1 MKLEIRASDI
11 KDWFQYRCE
20 RRFIY
25 ATLPREFRD
34 AVPVDEVDDRN
45 IRGEEGVRFEQDVLR
60 RLREQGESIL
70 RPNGGSFHVP
80 PELTV
85 AFLRGEHP
93 ARFIYQAKLDETPSL
108 RHDLQLPEHV
118 SIRSGLP
125 DFMEWVGEGAQR
137 RLRIVDV
144 KHTRRPT
151 QYHRA
156 QVAFYALM
164 LRGVFASL
172 GMAEPP
178 IHRQAN
184 IWSIG
189 DGGSLWEAEKGLFDL
204 RSHEELLRDFFRRQ
218 LGPISQTKIAAGLDQ
233 TFFHLYFKCE
243 QCKWLQHCSKTID
256 DERPREDWDISAI
269 PGLSHQSKAALH
281 HQGLRTLGAVARAA
295 HLGDD
300 TWTLRTR
307 GKLLKHRAEALLSR
321 RWHRLPDHHTWLMP
335 PQIDV
340 PIFLVVDRD
349 PVAAHLVTIGCL
361 VGGKRAR
368 PAVVDVVTRATDEL
382 PALTRVLRGLIEVL
396 QELHEHNQHLPATEG
411 LRTHIFVYEPSEAN
425 DLRDTLA
432 THLDDSDIRSGLIQL
447 VRLFP
452 PEEVRAPEPEYRG
465 AHHLPASALRS
476 VMEQLYVLPAKVSYD
491 LARVSRALAE
501 ATPPLNSPYLPGPPF
516 TRPFSARLSI
526 DVMRQLG
533 DKPEWVEATQQDAIA
548 RLHAMQSLCQWILDD
563 NAQSGHDFLRLCK
576 PPFRFQEQFHPLEA
590 VDLDVLLA
598 QELLQSRAERLAALI
613 DLARPAEERRERLCC
628 YANLELRDAK
638 SQGGGAILD
647 FFVPPQSRQAE
658 ISPGSLGLILTDD
671 DPDLRMDPS
680 RWPECTIE
688 LLSGADPSRLRVK
701 IWKKAWVSQT
711 MRRLMQDTPTNGWFL
726 DKGHVDVNTAR
737 METLMRYLSE
747 GEV

>member
-1 MKLEIRASDI
+1 MRLEIRASDI

-34 AVPVDEVDDRN
+34 GVPVETVDDPG
-45 IRGEEGVRFEQDVLR
+45 IREEEGKRFERDVLQ

-70 RPNGGSFHVP
+70 RPKGGGFHVS

-108 RHDLQLPEHV
+108 RRDLQLPDNI
-118 SIRSGLP
+118 SIRSGIP
-125 DFMEWVGEGAQR
+125 DFMEWVDEGSQR

-172 GMAEPP
+172 GAEQPP

-184 IWSIG
+184 IWYIG
-189 DGGSLWEAEKGLFDL
+189 EDGSSLWEAERGLFDL

-218 LGPISQTKIAAGLDQ
+218 LGSISRTKIGAGFDES
-233 TFFHLYFKCE
+233 FFHLYFKCE
-243 QCKWLQHCSKTID
+243 QCQWLHHCGKTIAD
-256 DERPREDWDISAI
+256 DRPREDWDISAI
-269 PGLSHQSKAALH
+269 PGVSHQSKAALH
-281 HQGLRTLGAVARAA
+281 RRGLYTLGAVSRAS

-307 GKLLKHRAEALLSR
+307 GTLLKNRAEALLSR
-321 RWHRLPDHHTWLMP
+321 QWSRLPEHHTWLMP

-361 VGGKRAR
+361 VGGMRAR
-368 PAVVDVVTRATDEL
+368 PPTVEVVTQPADEL
-382 PALTRVLRGLIEVL
+382 PALTRVLGGLIEVL
-396 QELHEHNQHLPATEG
+396 EDLHQHNQGVPVEAG

-425 DLRDTLA
+425 DLRDALA
-432 THLDDSDIRSGLIQL
+432 NHLDDSNIRTGLIHL
-447 VRLFP
+447 VRMFP

-491 LARVSRALAE
+491 LARVSNALVE
-501 ATPPLNSPYLPGPPF
+501 ATPPLQSPYLPSSLF
-516 TRPFSARLSI
+516 ARPFSARLSI
-526 DVMRQLG
+526 DVMRQFG
-533 DKPEWVEATQQDAIA
+533 DKPEWVEATRQDAIA
-548 RLHAMQSLCQWILDD
+548 RLSAMQGLCQWILAD
-563 NAQSGHDFLRLCK
+563 NAQSGHDFLRLRK
-576 PPFRFQEQFHPLEA
+576 PPFRFQEQFHPLDA

-598 QELLQSRAERLAALI
+598 QELLQSRAERLAALVE
-613 DLARPAEERRERLCC
+613 LARPAEERRERLCC
-628 YANLELRDAK
+628 YANLELRNAK
-638 SQGGGAILD
+638 KHRGGAVLD
-647 FFVPPQSRQAE
+647 FLVPAAE
-658 ISPGSLGLILTDD
+658 SPGRDI
-671 DPDLRMDPS
+671 
-680 RWPECTIE
+680 
-688 LLSGADPSRLRVK
+688 
-701 IWKKAWVSQT
+701 
-711 MRRLMQDTPTNGWFL
+711 
-726 DKGHVDVNTAR
+726 AR
-737 METLMRYLSE
+737 
-747 GEV
+747 